1 MREDR
6 LAAARSGDLRA
17 DRRYLYAEASAA
29 EGDQVAAAEL
39 FAQCLEIVP
48 DWAPAWFALGS
59 ARERLGDV
67 DGAIAAYR
75 RAAASDLEDVLG
87 ASLTLARLGE
97 VPTPAAA
104 APAYVARLF
113 DQYAPRFDAHL
124 VGSLG
129 YRGPALLYE
138 AVRDVC
144 ERTNRPMH
152 FARALD
158 LGCGTGLAGAAFR
171 GCVDHLEGV
180 DLSEGMI
187 AQARAK
193 GIYDALHVGEIVAQ
207 LHAARAH
214 SFDLIVAT
222 DVLVYIGD
230 FTPLFRETIPVLTP
244 GGLLALT
251 TETHAGEGYVVGS
264 DSRFTHARSYVLGI
278 AENVGLHVRLL
289 ENASTR
295 RNKHS
300 EMAGLICVISS

>member
-6 LAAARSGDLRA
+6 LAAATSGDLRA

-104 APAYVARLF
+104 APAYVA
-113 DQYAPRFDAHL
+113 
-124 VGSLG
+124 
-129 YRGPALLYE
+129 LLYE

-187 AQARAK
+187 AQARA
-193 GIYDALHVGEIVAQ
+193 
-207 LHAARAH
+207 
-214 SFDLIVAT
+214 
-222 DVLVYIGD
+222 
-230 FTPLFRETIPVLTP
+230 
-244 GGLLALT
+244 
-251 TETHAGEGYVVGS
+251 
-264 DSRFTHARSYVLGI
+264 
-278 AENVGLHVRLL
+278 
-289 ENASTR
+289 
-295 RNKHS
+295 
-300 EMAGLICVISS
+300 

>member
-1 MREDR
+1 M
-6 LAAARSGDLRA
+6 
-17 DRRYLYAEASAA
+17 
-29 EGDQVAAAEL
+29 AAAEL

-59 ARERLGDV
+59 AREQLGDV

-138 AVRDVC
+138 AVATF

-158 LGCGTGLAGAAFR
+158 LGCGTGTSRRGLSRLRRSPRRRRSFR
-171 GCVDHLEGV
+171 R
-180 DLSEGMI
+180 
-187 AQARAK
+187 Q
-193 GIYDALHVGEIVAQ
+193 
-207 LHAARAH
+207 
-214 SFDLIVAT
+214 
-222 DVLVYIGD
+222 
-230 FTPLFRETIPVLTP
+230 
-244 GGLLALT
+244 
-251 TETHAGEGYVVGS
+251 
-264 DSRFTHARSYVLGI
+264 
-278 AENVGLHVRLL
+278 
-289 ENASTR
+289 
-295 RNKHS
+295 
-300 EMAGLICVISS
+300 